1 MRTKTKT
8 GGMIMV
14 EFGRVITAMVTP
26 FDEKGEVDYK
36 IAGELAGKLVE
47 NGSDGLVVVGT
58 TGESPTL
65 TDEEKLRMFATV
77 VDSVGGKAAV
87 IAGTGTNNTKK
98 SMELTGEAE
107 KTGVDGILAVA
118 PYYNKP
124 PQEGL
129 YRHFKSIAEAT
140 SLPVMVYNVPG
151 RTAVNITPAT
161 MARLAEIENI
171 IALKEATG
179 NLEQA
184 AEMGRVLPKDFLV
197 YSGDDSMTLPIL
209 AVGGVGV
216 VSVASHLAG
225 RRIALMVKNYL
236 QGEVEK
242 ATQVHKEL
250 LPLFKVLFQTTNPI
264 MVKAALNLLGINVGA
279 TRLPLVQATED
290 EMEKLKT
297 VLNRLGLL

>member
-1 MRTKTKT
+1 
-8 GGMIMV
+8 MV
-14 EFGRVITAMVTP
+14 EFGRVVTAMVTP
-26 FDEKGEVDYK
+26 FNEKGEVDYRM
-36 IAGELAGKLVE
+36 AGELAVKLVE

-65 TDEEKLRMFATV
+65 TDQEKLRMFETV

-98 SMELTGEAE
+98 SVELTREAE
-107 KTGVDGILAVA
+107 KTGVDGIMAVA

-129 YRHFKSIAEAT
+129 YQHFRSIAEAT

-151 RTAVNITPAT
+151 RTSVNITPAT

-171 IALKEATG
+171 IALKEAAG

-184 AEMGRVLPKDFLV
+184 AEMARVLPKNFLL

-225 RRIALMVKNYL
+225 RKIALMVESYL
-236 QGEVEK
+236 QGEIEK
-242 ATQVHKEL
+242 AAEINKEL

-264 MVKAALNLLGINVGA
+264 MVKAALNLLGIKVGP
-279 TRLPLVQATED
+279 TRLPLVQATQD
-290 EMEKLKT
+290 ELEKLKT
-297 VLNRLGLL
+297 VLEQMGLLA

>member
-1 MRTKTKT
+1 M
-8 GGMIMV
+8 MV
-14 EFGRVITAMVTP
+14 EFGRVLTAMVTP
-26 FDEKGEVDYK
+26 FNEQGEVDYK
-36 IAGELAGKLVE
+36 AAADLARKLVE

-65 TDEEKLRMFATV
+65 TDQEKLRMFETV
-77 VDSVGGKAAV
+77 VDAVGGKATV
-87 IAGTGTNNTKK
+87 IAGTGSNNTKH
-98 SMELTGEAE
+98 SVELTREAE
-107 KTGVDGILAVA
+107 KTGVDGIMAVA

-129 YRHFKSIAEAT
+129 YRHFRAIAEAT

-161 MARLAEIENI
+161 MARLAEIKNI
-171 IALKEATG
+171 VALKEAAG

-184 AEMGRVLPKDFLV
+184 AELARVLPKNFAL

-225 RRIALMVKNYL
+225 RKIAQMVESYL

-242 ATQVHKEL
+242 AAEINKEL
-250 LPLFKVLFQTTNPI
+250 LPLFKVLFLTTNPI
-264 MVKAALNLLGINVGA
+264 MVKAALNLLGINVGP
-279 TRLPLVQATED
+279 TRLPLVPATEA
-290 EMEKLKT
+290 ELEKLKT
-297 VLNRLGLL
+297 VLAQLGLLA

>member
-1 MRTKTKT
+1 M
-8 GGMIMV
+8 MV
-14 EFGRVITAMVTP
+14 EFGRVLTAMVTP
-26 FDEKGEVDYK
+26 FNEQGEVDYK
-36 IAGELAGKLVE
+36 AAADLARKLVE

-65 TDEEKLRMFATV
+65 TDQEKLRMFETV
-77 VDSVGGKAAV
+77 VDAVGGKATV
-87 IAGTGTNNTKK
+87 IAGTGSNNTKH
-98 SMELTGEAE
+98 SVELTREAE
-107 KTGVDGILAVA
+107 KTGVDGIMAVA

-129 YRHFKSIAEAT
+129 YRHFRAIAEAT

-151 RTAVNITPAT
+151 RTAVNITLAT
-161 MARLAEIENI
+161 MARLAEIKNI
-171 IALKEATG
+171 VALKEAAG

-184 AEMGRVLPKDFLV
+184 AELARVLPKNFAL

-225 RRIALMVKNYL
+225 RKIAQMVESYL

-242 ATQVHKEL
+242 AAEINKEL
-250 LPLFKVLFQTTNPI
+250 LPLFKVLFLTTNPI
-264 MVKAALNLLGINVGA
+264 MVKAALNLLGINVGP
-279 TRLPLVQATED
+279 TRLPLVPATEA
-290 EMEKLKT
+290 ELEKLKT
-297 VLNRLGLL
+297 VLAQLGLLA

>member
-1 MRTKTKT
+1 M
-8 GGMIMV
+8 MV
-14 EFGRVITAMVTP
+14 EFGRVLTAMVTP
-26 FDEKGEVDYK
+26 FNEQGEVDYK
-36 IAGELAGKLVE
+36 AAADLARKLVE

-65 TDEEKLRMFATV
+65 TDQEKLRMFETV
-77 VDSVGGKAAV
+77 VDAVGGKATV
-87 IAGTGTNNTKK
+87 IAGTGSNNTKH
-98 SMELTGEAE
+98 SVELTREVE
-107 KTGVDGILAVA
+107 KTGVDGIMAVA

-129 YRHFKSIAEAT
+129 YRHFRAIAEAT

-161 MARLAEIENI
+161 MARLAEIKNI
-171 IALKEATG
+171 VALKEAAG

-184 AEMGRVLPKDFLV
+184 AELARVLPKNFAL

-225 RRIALMVKNYL
+225 RKIAQMVESYL

-242 ATQVHKEL
+242 AAEINKEL
-250 LPLFKVLFQTTNPI
+250 LPLFKVLFLTTNPI
-264 MVKAALNLLGINVGA
+264 MVKAALNLLGINVGP
-279 TRLPLVQATED
+279 TRLPLVPATEA
-290 EMEKLKT
+290 ELEKLKT
-297 VLNRLGLL
+297 VLAQLGLLA

>member
-1 MRTKTKT
+1 M
-8 GGMIMV
+8 MV
-14 EFGRVITAMVTP
+14 EFGRVLTAMVTP
-26 FDEKGEVDYK
+26 FNEQGEVDYK
-36 IAGELAGKLVE
+36 AAADLARKLVE

-65 TDEEKLRMFATV
+65 TDQEKLRMFETV
-77 VDSVGGKAAV
+77 VDAVGGKATV
-87 IAGTGTNNTKK
+87 IAGTGSNNTKH
-98 SMELTGEAE
+98 SVELTREAE
-107 KTGVDGILAVA
+107 KTGVDGIIAVA

-129 YRHFKSIAEAT
+129 YRHFRAIAEAT

-161 MARLAEIENI
+161 MARLAEIKNI
-171 IALKEATG
+171 VALKEAAG

-184 AEMGRVLPKDFLV
+184 AELARVLPKNFAL

-225 RRIALMVKNYL
+225 RKIAQMVESYL

-242 ATQVHKEL
+242 AAEINKEL
-250 LPLFKVLFQTTNPI
+250 LPLFKVLFLTTNPI
-264 MVKAALNLLGINVGA
+264 MVKAALNLLGINVGP
-279 TRLPLVQATED
+279 TRLPLVPATEA
-290 EMEKLKT
+290 ELEKLKT
-297 VLNRLGLL
+297 VLAQLGLLA